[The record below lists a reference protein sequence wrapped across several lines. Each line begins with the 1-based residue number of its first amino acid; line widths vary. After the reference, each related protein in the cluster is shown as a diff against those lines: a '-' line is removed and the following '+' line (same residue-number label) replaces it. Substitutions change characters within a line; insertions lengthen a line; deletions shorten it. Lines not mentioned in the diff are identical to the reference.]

1 MEKGERTYC
10 CIDLKSFYASVE
22 CVERGLDPL
31 TARLVVADRE
41 RGPKTICLA
50 VSPAMKALGAK
61 GRPRVFQLPRGVTY
75 EMARPRMSLYLSYS
89 ARIVGIYLRYID
101 PQDLHVY
108 SIDECFMDLTPY
120 LSLYGKTARELVGML
135 CDEVL
140 CETGLTATA
149 GIGSNLFLA
158 KVALDVTAK
167 HAADGVGVLD
177 ERSFREQVWHHRP
190 LTDIWQIG
198 GRIAARLRA
207 WGIYDL
213 YDLAHADVDALY
225 HEFGVNAEYLID
237 HAWGLEPCT
246 IAEIHAYEPQ
256 ATSIGSGQVLPCD
269 YTFEEGRM
277 ILREMV
283 DEVVLEL
290 VEKRLVAGHVGLHVG
305 YASQKDAPDHA
316 SASRKLEGHTA
327 SFEKV
332 MAFMD
337 SLFCEMVDPDR
348 AIKRINVSLGHLM
361 PEQHAACDLFT
372 DQEAEAQERARQ
384 EALVAIKQR
393 FGKDA
398 VMRGTSLKEKARGRE
413 RAHQVGGHHA

>member
-1 MEKGERTYC
+1 MERDGRTYC

-31 TARLVVADRE
+31 SARLVVADPE

-50 VSPAMKALGAK
+50 VSPAMKELGVK
-61 GRPRVFQLPRGVTY
+61 GRPRVFQLPRGVSY
-75 EMARPRMSLYLSYS
+75 VKARPRMSLYLDYA
-89 ARIVGIYLRYID
+89 ARIVGVYLRFID
-101 PQDLHVY
+101 PQDIHVY

-120 LSLYGKTARELVGML
+120 LTLYGKTARELVDML
-135 CDEVL
+135 RDAVL
-140 CETGLTATA
+140 RETGVTATA
-149 GIGSNLFLA
+149 GVGPNLFLA

-167 HAADGVGVLD
+167 HAPDGVGVLD

-213 YDLAHADVDALY
+213 YDLAHADVEALY
-225 HEFGVNAEYLID
+225 REFGVNAEYLID
-237 HAWGLEPCT
+237 HAWGVEPCT

-256 ATSIGSGQVLPCD
+256 MTSLGSGQVLPCD
-269 YTFEEGRM
+269 YSFEEGRM
-277 ILREMV
+277 ILREML

-290 VEKRLVAGHVGLHVG
+290 VEKRLVAGHASLHVG
-305 YASQKDAPDHA
+305 YGEQKGAPDHV
-316 SASRKLEGHTA
+316 SASRTLSGATA
-327 SFEKV
+327 SFDKLIV
-332 MAFMD
+332 FMD
-337 SLFCEMVDPDR
+337 DLFCEVVDPQR
-348 AIKRINVSLGHLM
+348 PIRRMNIALGRLM

-372 DQEAEAQERARQ
+372 DQEAEARERARQ
-384 EALVAIKQR
+384 QALVAIKQR

>member
-1 MEKGERTYC
+1 MERDGRTYC

-31 TARLVVADRE
+31 TARLVVADPE
-41 RGPKTICLA
+41 RGSKTICLA
-50 VSPAMKALGAK
+50 VSPAMKELGVK
-61 GRPRVFQLPRGVTY
+61 GRPRVFQLPRGVSY
-75 EMARPRMSLYLSYS
+75 VKARPRMSLYLDYA
-89 ARIVGIYLRYID
+89 ARIVGVYLRFID
-101 PQDLHVY
+101 PQDIHVY

-120 LSLYGKTARELVGML
+120 LTLYGKTARELVDML
-135 CDEVL
+135 RDAVL
-140 CETGLTATA
+140 RETGVTATA
-149 GIGSNLFLA
+149 GVGPNLFLA

-167 HAADGVGVLD
+167 HAPDGVGVLD
-177 ERSFREQVWHHRP
+177 ERSFREQIWHHRP
-190 LTDIWQIG
+190 ITDIWQIG

-213 YDLAHADVDALY
+213 YDLAHADVEALY
-225 HEFGVNAEYLID
+225 REFGVNAEYLID
-237 HAWGLEPCT
+237 HAWGVEPCA

-256 ATSIGSGQVLPCD
+256 TTSLGSGQVLPCD
-269 YTFEEGRM
+269 YSFEEGRM
-277 ILREMV
+277 ILREML

-290 VEKRLVAGHVGLHVG
+290 VEKRLVAGHASLHVG
-305 YASQKDAPDHA
+305 YGEQKGAPDHA
-316 SASRKLEGHTA
+316 SASRTLSGATA
-327 SFEKV
+327 SFDKLI
-332 MAFMD
+332 AFMD
-337 SLFCEMVDPDR
+337 DLFCEVVDPQR
-348 AIKRINVSLGHLM
+348 PIRRMNIALGRLM

-384 EALVAIKQR
+384 QTLVAIKQR